1 MDMKVALIAPPY
13 PLEEAPSPPLGI
25 CYVAAACEAAGAE
38 VRIFDYIVSRFT
50 PEQFCRQLDAIQP
63 DVVGATSVT
72 LNFTAGAEILKI
84 AKQHN
89 PSLITVMGG
98 PHVTF
103 DAENTLGLYPEIDAI
118 VLGEGERTLMQWLPE
133 YRNPSAWKDIRGL
146 AFMADQGFVTT
157 GPGEFIENLDGL
169 PLPSRHLLPL
179 SRYKALGFPISL
191 ITSRGCPNQCI
202 FCLGRKMVGSRVRYR
217 DPALVVDEIEAI
229 LAMGFERINIADDL
243 FTANKNRVRALCG
256 EILSRNIRFGWSA
269 FARVDTVDEEILSRN
284 IRFGW
289 SAFARVDTV
298 DEETLSI
305 MRQAGCDAV
314 SFGIESGN
322 PEMLKRVKKRITLDQ
337 ARQAVLACKN
347 TGMIA
352 HASFMAGLPGESLE
366 TLTDTINFARE
377 LDIEHGFHFLSPFP
391 GTTVREHL
399 AEYDLEIL
407 SNDWTRYDAN
417 SAIVRTSQISPSE
430 MEAMITDAY
439 RPMTD
444 AWEAAKKQCL
454 DGGGTDKERLAVESE
469 KRLKLIFD
477 ILSNDMIEE
486 LGDFVVFGD
495 DALRELSVRIA
506 GKTGMAAEF
515 VRNYL
520 NLWLEKGYLTFTE
533 AGGRAC
539 FTWAQNSI
547 EYGKLTTGCCYSG

>member
-1 MDMKVALIAPPY
+1 MKVALIAPPY

-50 PEQFCRQLDAIQP
+50 PEKFRRQLDAFRP
-63 DVVGATSVT
+63 DAVGATSVT
-72 LNFTAGAEILKI
+72 LNFPSGADILKI
-84 AKQHN
+84 AKKHN
-89 PSLITVMGG
+89 PSLITLMGG

-103 DAENTLGLYPEIDAI
+103 DAENTLSLYPEIDAI
-118 VLGEGERTLMQWLPE
+118 VLGEGERTLMDWLPVSGN
-133 YRNPSAWKDIRGL
+133 RSAWKSIKGL
-146 AFMADQGFVTT
+146 AFMDNHRFVAT
-157 GPGEFIENLDGL
+157 GPGEFIENLDVL

-217 DPALVVDEIEAI
+217 DPGLVVDEIEAI
-229 LAMGFERINIADDL
+229 LSLGFERINIADDL
-243 FTANKNRVRALCG
+243 FTANKNRVRTLCG
-256 EILSRNIRFGWSA
+256 EILN
-269 FARVDTVDEEILSRN
+269 RN

-298 DEETLSI
+298 DEETLTI

-347 TGMIA
+347 AGMIA

-417 SAIVRTSQISPSE
+417 SAIVRTSRISPAE
-430 MEAMITDAY
+430 MEALISEAY

-444 AWEAAKKQCL
+444 AWETAKKRCL

-477 ILSNDMIEE
+477 VLSNDMIEE
-486 LGDFVVFGD
+486 LGVFAATD
-495 DALRELSVRIA
+495 DDPVRELSARIA
-506 GKTGMAAEF
+506 RQTGMEEGF
-515 VRNYL
+515 IYCYV
-520 NLWLEKGYLTFTE
+520 NLWKEKKYLIRDETGGLVRWFWASNP
-533 AGGRAC
+533 AGDK
-539 FTWAQNSI
+539 Q
-547 EYGKLTTGCCYSG
+547 

>member
-1 MDMKVALIAPPY
+1 MKVALIAPPY

-50 PEQFCRQLDAIQP
+50 PEQFCRQLDAFQP

-72 LNFTAGAEILKI
+72 LNFPAGADILKI

-89 PSLITVMGG
+89 PSLITLMGG

-103 DAENTLGLYPEIDAI
+103 DAENTLNLYPEIDAI
-118 VLGEGERTLMQWLPE
+118 VLGEGERTLMQWLPVSGN
-133 YRNPSAWKDIRGL
+133 RSAWKAIKGL
-146 AFMADQGFVTT
+146 AFMDDHRFVTT
-157 GPGEFIENLDGL
+157 GPGEFIENLDEL

-202 FCLGRKMVGSRVRYR
+202 FCLGRKMVGSKVRYR

-229 LAMGFERINIADDL
+229 LSMGFERINIADDL

-256 EILSRNIRFGWSA
+256 EILTR
-269 FARVDTVDEEILSRN
+269 D

-298 DEETLSI
+298 DEETLAV
-305 MRQAGCDAV
+305 MRKAGCDAV

-337 ARQAVLACKN
+337 ARQAVRACKN

-352 HASFMAGLPGESLE
+352 HASFMAGLPGESAE

-417 SAIVRTSQISPSE
+417 SAIVRTSRISPAE
-430 MEAMITDAY
+430 MEALITDAY
-439 RPMTD
+439 RPMVE

-454 DGGGTDKERLAVESE
+454 DGGGTDKERLAVKSE

-486 LGDFVVFGD
+486 LGNFTAAGD
-495 DALRELSVRIA
+495 DPVRALGVRIA
-506 GKTGMAAEF
+506 RKTGMEEGLIC
-515 VRNYL
+515 NYL
-520 NLWLEKGYLTFTE
+520 NLWKVKNYLTYAETGGQVRWAWNPNP
-533 AGGRAC
+533 AG
-539 FTWAQNSI
+539 
-547 EYGKLTTGCCYSG
+547 KP